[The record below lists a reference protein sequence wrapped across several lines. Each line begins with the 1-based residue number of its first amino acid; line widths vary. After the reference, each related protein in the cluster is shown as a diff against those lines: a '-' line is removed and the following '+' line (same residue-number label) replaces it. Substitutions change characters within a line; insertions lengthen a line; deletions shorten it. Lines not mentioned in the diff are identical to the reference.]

1 MVLPDKDAN
10 VAETGS
16 ETFRREPTSLVMGKG
31 KIFASTLVSH
41 REVADLFSIV
51 VWISGLY

>member
-1 MVLPDKDAN
+1 MVLPDKDAY
-10 VAETGS
+10 VAEIGS
-16 ETFRREPTSLVMGKG
+16 ETFRREPTSLVM
-31 KIFASTLVSH
+31 VSL